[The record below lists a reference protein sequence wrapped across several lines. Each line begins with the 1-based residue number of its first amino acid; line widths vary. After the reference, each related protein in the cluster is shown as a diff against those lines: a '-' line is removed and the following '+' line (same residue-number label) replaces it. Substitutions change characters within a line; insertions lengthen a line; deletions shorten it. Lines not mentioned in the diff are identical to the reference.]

1 MGEDA
6 GYGVRFLSGEATL
19 AEGMPRQFEIL
30 DEDERI
36 IAGYASVEVL
46 DSHGDIIPIEELER
60 AMYSLMDRGGL
71 ILYGHSNK
79 PVGKILRWE
88 VRKHPEVD
96 AKALWIVAKIFKSY
110 PLDDEVWR
118 LIKEGQLRGF
128 SIGGQGV
135 KEKRVLKDG
144 ADPSLPKEVNVVRNL
159 NLLEISVV
167 PTPANP
173 LATIEAVNYLAKSAD
188 AGEKK
193 PSLDEILEKYKVR
206 KDIFDA
212 TEGCGTCFE
221 IAQIIKDVGDVE
233 LGLRIWRAIHIEK
246 EIKDV
251 ERLEREW
258 EGLWQ
263 RIMALKDY
271 ERDVAEIRSEEAES
285 LGSPWDGLYQKILED
300 LEYVKKALVD
310 IAKPFGRWESFD
322 DCVKDM
328 QGKGYS
334 EETSKRICGHLQ
346 NVLEKDDGVDEV
358 LKGLTLDALFEKS
371 DLPSMVPKER
381 LRLNISKVKKQ
392 LKESDYVG
400 AALEVLGFARD
411 ILVKGGEDNVPL
423 VAVLDS
429 YIDLVKKS
437 GEIRK
442 DKRPPRD
449 WFYRCVARTGSPAL
463 CGWVFYHRLSPT
475 KPAWKTDPDKPY
487 TAEARARKRAWLRSA
502 EE

>member
-1 MGEDA
+1 M
-6 GYGVRFLSGEATL
+6 
-19 AEGMPRQFEIL
+19 GMPRQFEIL

-36 IAGYASVEVL
+36 IAGYASVEIL
-46 DSHGDIIPIEELER
+46 DSHGDIIPIEEIER

-88 VRKHPEVD
+88 IRKHPEVD
-96 AKALWIVAKIFKSY
+96 ANALWIVAKIFKTY

-135 KEKRVLKDG
+135 KEKRVLKND

-173 LATIEAVNYLAKSAD
+173 LATIEAVNYLAKSAE

-193 PSLDEILEKYKVR
+193 LSIDEILAKYKVR

-212 TEGCGTCFE
+212 TEGCGLCYE

-233 LGLRIWRAIHIEK
+233 LGVRIWRAIRIEK
-246 EIKDV
+246 EMSDLA
-251 ERLEREW
+251 RLEKEW
-258 EGLWQ
+258 DSLWQ
-263 RIMALKDY
+263 RIMSLKDY

-285 LGSPWDGLYQKILED
+285 LGAPWDELYQKIRED

-328 QGKGYS
+328 QSKGYS
-334 EETSKRICGHLQ
+334 EETSKKICGHLQ
-346 NVLEKDDGVDEV
+346 NVLEKDDDVDEV
-358 LKGLTLDALFEKS
+358 LKNLTFEALFGKS
-371 DLPSMVPKER
+371 DLPSMVPKDR
-381 LRLNISKVKKQ
+381 LKFNIGKVRKQ
-392 LKESDYVG
+392 LKENNYVG

-411 ILVKGGEDNVPL
+411 ILVKGGEDSVPL
-423 VAVLDS
+423 VAVLDA
-429 YIDLVKKS
+429 YMDFVKMS
-437 GEIRK
+437 EEIRK

-449 WFYRCVARTGSPAL
+449 WFYRCVARTGRPAL

-475 KPAWKTDPDKPY
+475 KPSWKTDPDKPH
-487 TAEARARKRAWLRSA
+487 TAEARARKRAWLRSK
-502 EE
+502 ED